1 MSTSKSE
8 YVTREF
14 GTPNKRSLLPLACK
28 DAASPFSIVADVRSG
43 WSARPSQAN
52 SYPLSSIERHSL
64 KRLQARFKDG
74 KIDKKVWIFECEDGY
89 FSICYFGISMWF
101 CITCNNKINTNLLAK
116 ICFNKDTLFFSL
128 FI

>member
-28 DAASPFSIVADVRSG
+28 DAASPFSIVADVHSG
-43 WSARPSQAN
+43 LSARPSQAN
-52 SYPLSSIERHSL
+52 SYPLSSIECHSS

-89 FSICYFGISMWF
+89 FSICYFGISLWF
-101 CITCNNKINTNLLAK
+101 CITCNIKLILICYLKSVLTKIH
-116 ICFNKDTLFFSL
+116 IFFSL